1 MRPTAIVVDDHP
13 SFRKMARR
21 LLTAAGYDVVG
32 EAADAAGAVTAASE
46 CHPAFVLLDVLLP
59 DGSGLDVA
67 DLIGGPGAPV
77 VLLVSSRAA
86 AAFTFFASLYSSRMS
101 RLHLADLLARLAGA
115 EPGTVQSLLSGLLHD
130 PQLRL
135 GLWGRDRGAYLD
147 TAGGVLDVG

>member
-32 EAADAAGAVTAASE
+32 EAADAAGAVTAASD

-86 AAFTFFASLYSSRMS
+86 ADF
-101 RLHLADLLARLAGA
+101 G
-115 EPGTVQSLLSGLLHD
+115 P
-130 PQLRL
+130 
-135 GLWGRDRGAYLD
+135 
-147 TAGGVLDVG
+147 VLDGREFVTKSELTVERLRGLGGDE